1 MKLDTDATII
11 GGGPAGLA
19 AAVTLGRRGVHVTV
33 LDRQSLPADKV
44 CGEGIMPPGLRFLED
59 IGADRLLPATD
70 RAPFAGIRYIA
81 SSGQSIEAEFESGP
95 GRGIRRPALSA
106 ALREVAC
113 AAPNVSLREGVRVT
127 GVERTGGAMTT
138 RCEDE
143 PPVTSRLI
151 VGADGLRSRV
161 RRWAGLEGR
170 PAKRR
175 RFGIRQHFRI
185 APWSRFVEVHS
196 GRGLEAYV
204 TPCGPD
210 CIGVAILWEPA
221 RHPLAAS
228 GHHLFPSLL
237 EALPVLRDRLSRAES
252 AGTPRS
258 TGPFHQR
265 TTRRTADGIVLLGDA
280 SGYLDPC
287 TGEGLT
293 LAFRQALA
301 LEGCVVPALQSTSGV
316 LSTRSLR
323 PYERSWRRIMRSY
336 FLCTR
341 VMLFCQRHPALF
353 GKLVEFMVPRPDL
366 LRHFFS
372 FNMGT
377 APLLPG
383 VKRAASWF
391 LPPGATHAENS

>member
-1 MKLDTDATII
+1 
-11 GGGPAGLA
+11 
-19 AAVTLGRRGVHVTV
+19 
-33 LDRQSLPADKV
+33 
-44 CGEGIMPPGLRFLED
+44 
-59 IGADRLLPATD
+59 
-70 RAPFAGIRYIA
+70 
-81 SSGQSIEAEFESGP
+81 
-95 GRGIRRPALSA
+95 
-106 ALREVAC
+106 
-113 AAPNVSLREGVRVT
+113 
-127 GVERTGGAMTT
+127 
-138 RCEDE
+138 
-143 PPVTSRLI
+143 
-151 VGADGLRSRV
+151 
-161 RRWAGLEGR
+161 
-170 PAKRR
+170 
-175 RFGIRQHFRI
+175 
-185 APWSRFVEVHS
+185 
-196 GRGLEAYV
+196 
-204 TPCGPD
+204 
-210 CIGVAILWEPA
+210 
-221 RHPLAAS
+221 
-228 GHHLFPSLL
+228 
-237 EALPVLRDRLSRAES
+237 
-252 AGTPRS
+252 
-258 TGPFHQR
+258 
-265 TTRRTADGIVLLGDA
+265 VLLGDA